1 MVLTKTDN
9 KSKIVRSR
17 WGIPTFFEAMVN
29 KTARTEFAQAIK
41 AICMEKGLDTNVV
54 LEAIKQAVAA
64 AYRRDARERGEIVG
78 EDLGIDVQIDSST
91 GETKVFVKGEDVTP
105 PGFGRIAAQT
115 AKQVIHQ
122 KIREAEKNMVMR
134 EFENKEGGLVSGV
147 VLRFEGKDVRVDLG
161 KAEGILPNEERI
173 PTERLNIGER
183 LTFLLK
189 DIKEGTRGKE
199 IILSRADPQFIVAL
213 FTREVPEIA
222 SGSVEIKSIVREAGV
237 RTKML
242 VSSNQRGVDPVG
254 SCVGQKGVR
263 VQTVMEELDGERVDV
278 IPYSDDVEEVIKSAL
293 VPAGN
298 LKVRL
303 NKKEKTAYVEAP
315 EDQLPLAIG
324 KDGQNAR
331 LVAKLT
337 GWSIKVGK
345 EEVLSK
351 KDEKVDENSLEGKKS
366 NDGKLAT
373 EK

>member
-1 MVLTKTDN
+1 
-9 KSKIVRSR
+9 
-17 WGIPTFFEAMVN
+17 
-29 KTARTEFAQAIK
+29 
-41 AICMEKGLDTNVV
+41 
-54 LEAIKQAVAA
+54 
-64 AYRRDARERGEIVG
+64 
-78 EDLGIDVQIDSST
+78 
-91 GETKVFVKGEDVTP
+91 
-105 PGFGRIAAQT
+105 
-115 AKQVIHQ
+115 
-122 KIREAEKNMVMR
+122 MVMR